1 MRFGIFQSAQWP
13 EGSSQQQRL
22 QDAIEQSVLAEEL
35 GFDSV
40 FMTEHHFTR
49 HGIVPDSLAMLSYI
63 AARTER
69 IRLGTAVSVLPLH
82 DPVRLAE
89 SAALFDV
96 LSGGRFE
103 FGIGR
108 GYQWGEFDGF
118 ARSLDDRVT
127 RFDECIGVILRAW
140 AEDGPFTHD
149 GQYWQY
155 RNAHPQPQPLQKPH
169 PPIWMATVSEDGFDL
184 CVEHG
189 WGVMMPQAV
198 PLEIVEKWVSAY
210 RAAFERHGKPF
221 DVSKLI
227 LARGLHVGKDDDS
240 AVAEFG
246 PPYHEFLELAKKVAE
261 SPHGNASPM
270 PFGAEGLN
278 DTAVLGGPER
288 CIERLQAIRELGIE
302 YVIFFSNMGGLEHR
316 LVMES
321 LRRFSVSVMPQFR
334 DA

>member
-22 QDAIEQSVLAEEL
+22 RDAIEQSVLAEEL
-35 GFDSV
+35 DFDSV
-40 FMTEHHFTR
+40 FMTEHHFSR

-118 ARSLDDRVT
+118 ARSLDDRAA
-127 RFDECIGVILRAW
+127 RFDECIAVILRVW
-140 AEDGPFTHD
+140 AEGGPITHD

-155 RNAHPQPQPLQKPH
+155 RNANPQPQPLQKPH
-169 PPIWMATVSEDGFDL
+169 PPIWMATVSDDGFEL
-184 CVEHG
+184 CVEHD
-189 WGVMMPQAV
+189 WGVMLPQAV
-198 PLEIVEKWVSAY
+198 PLEIVAKWVSSY

-221 DVSKLI
+221 DPSKLL
-227 LARGLHVGKDDDS
+227 LARGLHVGNDDDS
-240 AVAEFG
+240 AYAEFG
-246 PPYHEFLELAKKVAE
+246 PPYHEFLELARKVAE
-261 SPHGNASPM
+261 SPDGDSSPM

-278 DTAVLGGPER
+278 ETAVLGGPEL
-288 CIERLQAIRELGIE
+288 CIEKLQAIRELGIE
-302 YVIFFSNMGGLEHR
+302 YVIFFSNMGGLEHA

-321 LRRFSVSVMPQFR
+321 MRRFAASVMPRFR